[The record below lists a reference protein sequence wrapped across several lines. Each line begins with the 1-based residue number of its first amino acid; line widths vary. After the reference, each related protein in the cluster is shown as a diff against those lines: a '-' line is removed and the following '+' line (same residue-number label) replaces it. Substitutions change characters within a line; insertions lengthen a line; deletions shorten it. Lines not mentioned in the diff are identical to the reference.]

1 MTAALRSLSNRMG
14 TLLGVSC
21 LMVANFLVQGA
32 MVRLDG
38 RAYSEDDV
46 ESVDVVGERVEF
58 SESGESGE
66 DVIGAMC
73 MSMWGAREVVVCLVV
88 WLLKTFSICLSL
100 FFLVFHILTSA
111 L

>member
-1 MTAALRSLSNRMG
+1 
-14 TLLGVSC
+14 
-21 LMVANFLVQGA
+21 MVANFLVQGA

-46 ESVDVVGERVEF
+46 ELVDAAGEGAEF

-73 MSMWGAREVVVCLVV
+73 TSTWGVRGVVVCLAVQLCV
-88 WLLKTFSICLSL
+88 LSGAAMDG
-100 FFLVFHILTSA
+100 SR
-111 L
+111 